1 MTFDANKT
9 ENVFRQKLTGIAL
22 FAALLLLAALV
33 FWRVQVYASAQRMVS
48 VEVAD
53 GRKEVQTVRLD
64 ENKTVS
70 EALRALEISLGEND
84 ETNIPTEK
92 ILKDAAAEDRTVKV
106 SIKRV
111 RIVEETEEIPISP
124 ARVWRDDPEMFV
136 GEKKIIQKGRP
147 GKVRITQ
154 LVRYENDQETART
167 EVERQIVES
176 AQNEIILRG
185 TKPKPVVLPQE
196 NIEKLKLGKKHKGQA
211 SWYRHKKG
219 MFAANPW
226 LPMGSRVKVT
236 NRANGKSVVV
246 VINDRGPFVPGRI
259 IDLEKTAFE
268 QIASLGTGVIDVV
281 MHEIKD

>member
-1 MTFDANKT
+1 MTFDTNKT